1 MKEILKES
9 IKTHYENK
17 DYTEVVRDA
26 LLCLTTE
33 IRKKSDLTDSDG
45 VDLIN
50 KAFSEKQ
57 PLIKIN
63 KFETTTDKNKHRG
76 IMDLSK
82 GLIEYFRNPMSHS
95 KQEYSKKVADA
106 ILVLLDEVIL
116 EEIIGS
122 KSINSI
128 EDWYLEITNDL
139 FPNTERYAKS
149 LISAIPK
156 NKYYELAVMLYKNR
170 NNITKLKDKIIDEL
184 VNNLSEEEFK
194 DYCEVIE
201 NDLFGNITE
210 NDVISSLKFIST
222 NIWNKLSD
230 LAKSKV
236 EDVAKEDISNLY
248 LDFEY
253 ECGNYI
259 PSEQKNGYILENSIH
274 ILENFS
280 NLQDIIDVIV
290 EKATVNS
297 NEFLQDYLFEKY
309 FFLIMSKS
317 TKKHFDLIDMICDR
331 LRYKN
336 KPMWYEIV
344 KKSLKQL
351 PKDNYWYTSLS
362 EIFGLEMKKVDPFE
376 NFDIDKISTEDL
388 PF

>member
-63 KFETTTDKNKHRG
+63 KLETTTDKNKHRG

-95 KQEYSKKVADA
+95 KQKYSKKVADA

-210 NDVISSLKFIST
+210 NDVISSLKFITT

-236 EDVAKEDISNLY
+236 EDISKEDISNLY

-351 PKDNYWYTSLS
+351 PKDNYWYSSLS
-362 EIFGLEMKKVDPFE
+362 EIFGLEMKKVDSFE

>member
-1 MKEILKES
+1 MKELLKES

-26 LLCLTTE
+26 LLCLTSE

-63 KFETTTDKNKHRG
+63 KLETTTDKNKHRG

-95 KQEYSKKVADA
+95 KQEYSKKIADA

-116 EEIIGS
+116 EEIVGS

-128 EDWYLEITNDL
+128 DDWYLEITNEL
-139 FPNTERYAKS
+139 FPNTERYAQN
-149 LISAIPK
+149 LISTIPN
-156 NKYYELAVMLYKNR
+156 NKYYELSVMLYKNR
-170 NNITKLKDKIIDEL
+170 NNIPKLKDKIIDEL
-184 VNNLSEEEFK
+184 VSNLSPEEFK
-194 DYCEVIE
+194 DYCDVIE
-201 NDLFGNITE
+201 RDLFGNAQEKEI
-210 NDVISSLKFIST
+210 ISSLKFIST
-222 NIWNKLSD
+222 NIWKKLSN
-230 LAKSKV
+230 LTKTKI
-236 EDVAKEDISNLY
+236 EDMALEDISKLY

-253 ECGNYI
+253 DGGDYI
-259 PSEQKNGYILENSIH
+259 PSEQQNGYILENSIH

-280 NLQDIIDVIV
+280 NLQDIINIII
-290 EKATVNS
+290 EKLTIDS
-297 NEFLQDYLFEKY
+297 NEFLQDYLFDKY
-309 FFLIMSKS
+309 FLLIINNSSK
-317 TKKHFDLIDMICDR
+317 KYYDLIDVIYDR
-331 LRYKN
+331 LRYKD
-336 KPMWYEIV
+336 KPMWYNTV
-344 KKSLKQL
+344 KKIIKDL
-351 PKDNYWYTSLS
+351 PKDNYWYTSLANR
-362 EIFGLEMKKVDPFE
+362 FGLELLDKNQIED
-376 NFDIDKISTEDL
+376 FDISKISQEDL

>member
-1 MKEILKES
+1 MKELLKES

-26 LLCLTTE
+26 LLCLTSE

-63 KFETTTDKNKHRG
+63 KLETTTDKNKHRG

-116 EEIIGS
+116 EEIVGS

-128 EDWYLEITNDL
+128 DDWYLEITNEL
-139 FPNTERYAKS
+139 FPNTERYAQN
-149 LISAIPK
+149 LISTIPN
-156 NKYYELAVMLYKNR
+156 NKYYELSVMLYKNR
-170 NNITKLKDKIIDEL
+170 NNIPKLKDKIIDEL
-184 VNNLSEEEFK
+184 VSNLSPEEFK
-194 DYCEVIE
+194 DYCDVIE
-201 NDLFGNITE
+201 RDLFGNAQEKEI
-210 NDVISSLKFIST
+210 ISSLKFLST
-222 NIWNKLSD
+222 NIWKKLSN
-230 LAKSKV
+230 LTKTKI
-236 EDVAKEDISNLY
+236 EDMALEDISKLY

-253 ECGNYI
+253 DGGDYI
-259 PSEQKNGYILENSIH
+259 PSEQQNGYILENSIH

-280 NLQDIIDVIV
+280 NLQDIINIII
-290 EKATVNS
+290 EKLTIDS
-297 NEFLQDYLFEKY
+297 NEFLQDYLFDKY
-309 FFLIMSKS
+309 FLLIINNSSK
-317 TKKHFDLIDMICDR
+317 KYYDLIDVIYDR
-331 LRYKN
+331 LRYKD
-336 KPMWYEIV
+336 KPMWYNTV
-344 KKSLKQL
+344 KKIIKDL
-351 PKDNYWYTSLS
+351 PKDNYWYTSLANR
-362 EIFGLEMKKVDPFE
+362 FGLELLDKNQIED
-376 NFDIDKISTEDL
+376 FDISKISQEDL

>member
-1 MKEILKES
+1 MKEILNES

-33 IRKKSDLTDSDG
+33 IRKKSDLKDNDG

-50 KAFSEKQ
+50 KAFSEKN

-63 KFETTTDKNKHRG
+63 KLETETDKNKHRG

-95 KQEYSKKVADA
+95 KQEYSKEIADA

-116 EEIIGS
+116 EEVVGS

-128 EDWYLEITNDL
+128 DDWYLEVTNEL
-139 FPNTERYAKS
+139 FPNTERYAKN
-149 LISAIPK
+149 LISTIPS
-156 NKYYELAVMLYKNR
+156 NKYFELAVMLYKNR

-184 VNNLSEEEFK
+184 VNNLSEKEFH

-201 NDLFGNITE
+201 NDLFGDITE
-210 NDVISSLKFIST
+210 KDIISSLKFIST

-230 LAKSKV
+230 LTKTKI
-236 EDVAKEDISNLY
+236 EDVAKEDISNLE

-253 ECGNYI
+253 DCGEYV
-259 PSEQKNGYILENSIH
+259 PVEQKNGYILENSIH

-280 NLQDIIDVIV
+280 NLQEIIDVIV
-290 EKATVNS
+290 TKATVNS
-297 NEFLQDYLFEKY
+297 NGFLQDYLLKNY
-309 FFLIMSKS
+309 FFIIAGKS
-317 TKKHFDLIDMICDR
+317 IKKQIDLVDMISDR
-331 LRYKN
+331 LRYRN
-336 KPMWYEIV
+336 RPIWYKFV

-351 PKDNYWYTSLS
+351 PKDNYLYLSLS
-362 EIFGLEMKKVDPFE
+362 EMFGLEIKKEKTLEIFDVDNRTLE
-376 NFDIDKISTEDL
+376 NL

>member
-1 MKEILKES
+1 MKEILNES

-33 IRKKSDLTDSDG
+33 IRKKSDLKDNDG

-50 KAFSEKQ
+50 KAFSEKN

-63 KFETTTDKNKHRG
+63 KLETENDKNKHRG

-95 KQEYSKKVADA
+95 KQEYSKEIADA

-116 EEIIGS
+116 EEVVGS

-128 EDWYLEITNDL
+128 DDWYLEVTNEL
-139 FPNTERYAKS
+139 FPNTERYAKN
-149 LISAIPK
+149 LISTIPS
-156 NKYYELAVMLYKNR
+156 NKYFELAVMLYKNR

-184 VNNLSEEEFK
+184 VNNLSEKEFH

-201 NDLFGNITE
+201 NDLFGDITE
-210 NDVISSLKFIST
+210 KDIISSLKFIST

-230 LAKSKV
+230 LTKTKI
-236 EDVAKEDISNLY
+236 EDVAKEDISNLE

-253 ECGNYI
+253 DCGEYV
-259 PSEQKNGYILENSIH
+259 PVEQKNGYILENSIH

-280 NLQDIIDVIV
+280 NLQEIIDVIV
-290 EKATVNS
+290 TKATVNS
-297 NEFLQDYLFEKY
+297 NGFLQDYLLKNY
-309 FFLIMSKS
+309 FFIIAGKS
-317 TKKHFDLIDMICDR
+317 IKKQIDLVDMISDR
-331 LRYKN
+331 LRYRN
-336 KPMWYEIV
+336 RPIWYEFV

-351 PKDNYWYTSLS
+351 PKDNYLYLSLS
-362 EIFGLEMKKVDPFE
+362 EMFGLEIKKEKTLEIFDVDNRTLE
-376 NFDIDKISTEDL
+376 NL

>member
-1 MKEILKES
+1 MKELLKES
-9 IKTHYENK
+9 IKTHYENE

-26 LLCLTTE
+26 LLCLTSE

-63 KFETTTDKNKHRG
+63 KLETTTDKNKHRG

-116 EEIIGS
+116 EEIVES

-128 EDWYLEITNDL
+128 DDWYLEITNEL
-139 FPNTERYAKS
+139 FPNTERYAQNLVS
-149 LISAIPK
+149 TIPK
-156 NKYYELAVMLYKNR
+156 NKYYELSVMLYKNR
-170 NNITKLKDKIIDEL
+170 NNIPKLKDKIIDEL
-184 VNNLSEEEFK
+184 VNNLSPEEFK
-194 DYCEVIE
+194 DYCDVIE
-201 NDLFGNITE
+201 KDLFGNAQINE
-210 NDVISSLKFIST
+210 IISSLKFLST
-222 NIWNKLSD
+222 NIWKKLSN
-230 LAKSKV
+230 LTKTKI
-236 EDVAKEDISNLY
+236 EDMALEDISKLY
-248 LDFEY
+248 IDFEY
-253 ECGNYI
+253 DCGDYI
-259 PSEQKNGYILENSIH
+259 PTEQQNGYILENSKH

-280 NLQDIIDVIV
+280 NLQDIINILI
-290 EKATVNS
+290 EKLTIDS
-297 NEFLQDYLFEKY
+297 NEFLQDYLFDNY
-309 FFLIMSKS
+309 FLLIINNSSKVYY
-317 TKKHFDLIDMICDR
+317 DLIDVINAR

-336 KPMWYEIV
+336 KPLWYNTV
-344 KKSLKQL
+344 KRIIRDLT
-351 PKDNYWYTSLS
+351 KDNDWYTSLANG
-362 EIFGLEMKKVDPFE
+362 FGLEPLDKDQLE
-376 NFDIDKISTEDL
+376 NLEISQEDL

>member
-26 LLCLTTE
+26 LICLTTE

-63 KFETTTDKNKHRG
+63 KLETTTDKNKHRG

-116 EEIIGS
+116 EEIVGS

-128 EDWYLEITNDL
+128 DDWYLEITNEL
-139 FPNTERYAKS
+139 FPNTERYAKN
-149 LISAIPK
+149 LISTIPN
-156 NKYYELAVMLYKNR
+156 NKYYELSVMLYKNR
-170 NNITKLKDKIIDEL
+170 NNIPKLKDKIIDEL
-184 VNNLSEEEFK
+184 VNNLSSEEFK
-194 DYCEVIE
+194 DYCDVIE
-201 NDLFGNITE
+201 SDLFG
-210 NDVISSLKFIST
+210 DVQEKEIISSLKFIST
-222 NIWNKLSD
+222 NIWKNLSN
-230 LAKSKV
+230 LAKTKI
-236 EDVAKEDISNLY
+236 EDMALEDISKLY
-248 LDFEY
+248 LNYEY
-253 ECGNYI
+253 DGGDYM
-259 PSEQKNGYILENSIH
+259 PSEQQNGYILENSIH

-280 NLQDIIDVIV
+280 NLQDIINIII
-290 EKATVNS
+290 EKLTIDS
-297 NEFLQDYLFEKY
+297 NELLQDYLFKKY
-309 FFLIMSKS
+309 FSLIINKS
-317 TKKHFDLIDMICDR
+317 LKQHYDLIDTIYDR

-336 KPMWYEIV
+336 SPIWYNTV
-344 KKSLKQL
+344 KKIIKQL
-351 PKDNYWYTSLS
+351 PKDNYWYTNLA
-362 EIFGLEMKKVDPFE
+362 EGFGLELIEKDPFE
-376 NFDIDKISTEDL
+376 DLDISKISKEDL

>member
-63 KFETTTDKNKHRG
+63 KLETTTDKNKHRG

-236 EDVAKEDISNLY
+236 EDIAKEDISNLY

-259 PSEQKNGYILENSIH
+259 PSEQKKGYILENSIH

-362 EIFGLEMKKVDPFE
+362 EIFGLEMKKVDSFE

>member
-1 MKEILKES
+1 ML
-9 IKTHYENK
+9 
-17 DYTEVVRDA
+17 
-26 LLCLTTE
+26 
-33 IRKKSDLTDSDG
+33 
-45 VDLIN
+45 
-50 KAFSEKQ
+50 
-57 PLIKIN
+57 
-63 KFETTTDKNKHRG
+63 
-76 IMDLSK
+76 
-82 GLIEYFRNPMSHS
+82 FRS
-95 KQEYSKKVADA
+95 
-106 ILVLLDEVIL
+106 
-116 EEIIGS
+116 
-122 KSINSI
+122 
-128 EDWYLEITNDL
+128 
-139 FPNTERYAKS
+139 
-149 LISAIPK
+149 
-156 NKYYELAVMLYKNR
+156 
-170 NNITKLKDKIIDEL
+170 
-184 VNNLSEEEFK
+184 
-194 DYCEVIE
+194 
-201 NDLFGNITE
+201 
-210 NDVISSLKFIST
+210 ST

-336 KPMWYEIV
+336 KPIWYEIV

-362 EIFGLEMKKVDPFE
+362 EILDRKSVV
-376 NFDIDKISTEDL
+376 
-388 PF
+388 

>member
-1 MKEILKES
+1 MKEILNES

-33 IRKKSDLTDSDG
+33 IRKKSDLKDNDG

-50 KAFSEKQ
+50 KAFSEKN

-63 KFETTTDKNKHRG
+63 KLETETDKNKHRG

-95 KQEYSKKVADA
+95 KQEYSKEIADA

-116 EEIIGS
+116 EEVVGS

-128 EDWYLEITNDL
+128 DDWYLEVTNEL
-139 FPNTERYAKS
+139 FPNTERYAKN
-149 LISAIPK
+149 LISTIPS
-156 NKYYELAVMLYKNR
+156 NKYFELAVMLYKNR

-184 VNNLSEEEFK
+184 VNNLSKKEFH

-201 NDLFGNITE
+201 NDLFGDITE
-210 NDVISSLKFIST
+210 KDIISSLKFIST

-230 LAKSKV
+230 LTKTKI
-236 EDVAKEDISNLY
+236 EDVAKEDISNLE

-253 ECGNYI
+253 DCGEYV
-259 PSEQKNGYILENSIH
+259 PVEQKNGYILENSIH

-280 NLQDIIDVIV
+280 NLQEIIDVIV
-290 EKATVNS
+290 TKATVNS
-297 NEFLQDYLFEKY
+297 NGFLQDYLLKNY
-309 FFLIMSKS
+309 FFIIAGKS
-317 TKKHFDLIDMICDR
+317 IKKQIDLVDMISDR
-331 LRYKN
+331 LRYRN
-336 KPMWYEIV
+336 RPIWYEFV

-351 PKDNYWYTSLS
+351 PKDNYLYLSLS
-362 EIFGLEMKKVDPFE
+362 EMFGLEIKKEKTLEIFDVDNRTLE
-376 NFDIDKISTEDL
+376 NL

>member
-1 MKEILKES
+1 MKEILNES

-33 IRKKSDLTDSDG
+33 IRKKSDLKDNDG

-50 KAFSEKQ
+50 KAFSEKN

-63 KFETTTDKNKHRG
+63 KLETETDKNKHRG

-95 KQEYSKKVADA
+95 KQEYSKEIADA

-116 EEIIGS
+116 EEVVGS

-128 EDWYLEITNDL
+128 DDWYLEVTNEL
-139 FPNTERYAKS
+139 FPNTERYAKN
-149 LISAIPK
+149 LISTIPS
-156 NKYYELAVMLYKNR
+156 NKYFELAVMLYKNR

-184 VNNLSEEEFK
+184 VNNLSEKEFH

-201 NDLFGNITE
+201 NDLFGDITE
-210 NDVISSLKFIST
+210 KDIISSLKFIST

-230 LAKSKV
+230 LTKTKI
-236 EDVAKEDISNLY
+236 EDVAKEDISNLE

-253 ECGNYI
+253 DCGEYV
-259 PSEQKNGYILENSIH
+259 PVEQKNGYILENSIH

-280 NLQDIIDVIV
+280 NLQEIIDVIV
-290 EKATVNS
+290 TKATVNS
-297 NEFLQDYLFEKY
+297 NGFLQDYLLKNY
-309 FFLIMSKS
+309 FFIIAGKS
-317 TKKHFDLIDMICDR
+317 IKKQIDLVDMISDR
-331 LRYKN
+331 LRYRN
-336 KPMWYEIV
+336 RPIWYEFV

-351 PKDNYWYTSLS
+351 PKDNYLYLSLS
-362 EIFGLEMKKVDPFE
+362 EMFGLEIKKEKTLEIFDVDNRTLE
-376 NFDIDKISTEDL
+376 NL

>member
-63 KFETTTDKNKHRG
+63 KLETTTDKNKHRG

-336 KPMWYEIV
+336 KPIWYEIV

>member
-1 MKEILKES
+1 MKELLKES

-26 LLCLTTE
+26 LLCLTSE

-63 KFETTTDKNKHRG
+63 KLETTTDKNKHRG

-116 EEIIGS
+116 EEIVGS

-128 EDWYLEITNDL
+128 DDWYLEITNEL
-139 FPNTERYAKS
+139 FPNTERYAQN
-149 LISAIPK
+149 LISTIPN
-156 NKYYELAVMLYKNR
+156 NKYYELSVMLYKNR
-170 NNITKLKDKIIDEL
+170 NNIPKLKDKIIDEL
-184 VNNLSEEEFK
+184 VSNLSPEEFK
-194 DYCEVIE
+194 DYCDVIE
-201 NDLFGNITE
+201 RDLFGNVQEKEI
-210 NDVISSLKFIST
+210 ISSLKFIST
-222 NIWNKLSD
+222 NIWKNLSN
-230 LAKSKV
+230 LAKTKI
-236 EDVAKEDISNLY
+236 EDMALEDISKLCLN
-248 LDFEY
+248 FEY
-253 ECGNYI
+253 DGSDYI
-259 PSEQKNGYILENSIH
+259 PSEQQNGYILENSIH

-280 NLQDIIDVIV
+280 NLQEIINIII
-290 EKATVNS
+290 EKLTIDS
-297 NEFLQDYLFEKY
+297 NEFLQDYLFDKY
-309 FFLIMSKS
+309 FLLIINNSSK
-317 TKKHFDLIDMICDR
+317 KYYDLIDVIYDR

-336 KPMWYEIV
+336 KPMWYNTV
-344 KKSLKQL
+344 KKIIKDL
-351 PKDNYWYTSLS
+351 PKDNYWYTSLANR
-362 EIFGLEMKKVDPFE
+362 FGLELLDKNQIED
-376 NFDIDKISTEDL
+376 FDISKISQEDL

>member
-1 MKEILKES
+1 MKEILNES

-33 IRKKSDLTDSDG
+33 IRKKSDLKDNDG

-50 KAFSEKQ
+50 KAFSEKN

-63 KFETTTDKNKHRG
+63 KLETETDKNKHRG

-95 KQEYSKKVADA
+95 KQEYSKEIADA

-116 EEIIGS
+116 EEVVGS

-128 EDWYLEITNDL
+128 DDWYLEVTNEL
-139 FPNTERYAKS
+139 FPNTERYAKN
-149 LISAIPK
+149 LISTIPS
-156 NKYYELAVMLYKNR
+156 NKYFELAVMLYKNR

-184 VNNLSEEEFK
+184 VNNLSEKEFH

-201 NDLFGNITE
+201 NDLFGDITE
-210 NDVISSLKFIST
+210 KDIISSLKFIST

-230 LAKSKV
+230 LTKTKI
-236 EDVAKEDISNLY
+236 EDVAKEDISNLE
-248 LDFEY
+248 LDLEY
-253 ECGNYI
+253 DCGEYV
-259 PSEQKNGYILENSIH
+259 PVEQKNGYILENSIH

-280 NLQDIIDVIV
+280 NLQEIIDVIV
-290 EKATVNS
+290 TKATVNS
-297 NEFLQDYLFEKY
+297 NGFLQDYLLKNY
-309 FFLIMSKS
+309 FFIIAGKS
-317 TKKHFDLIDMICDR
+317 IKKQIDLVDMISDR
-331 LRYKN
+331 LRYRN
-336 KPMWYEIV
+336 RPIWYKFV

-351 PKDNYWYTSLS
+351 PKDNYLYLSLS
-362 EIFGLEMKKVDPFE
+362 EMFGLEIKKEKTLEIFDVDNRTLE
-376 NFDIDKISTEDL
+376 NL